1 MLVPFAQLR
10 NAAPE
15 GSLIR
20 PATHRIA
27 LLTGQSDPTNTA
39 LTPAQQTFLRAV
51 APIGFD
57 ILAHGFPYHAACE
70 TPGRPQPN
78 LLRASLNNVRQTAA
92 SILSPSFRALI
103 ATRLNE
109 LLTQTGRT
117 LILITGSCGLQFL
130 NDAWLL
136 LQRTTHTRIIALGP
150 ACLRPHILP
159 AAQLTT
165 IRGTHDTWS
174 RLLYRHPIDH
184 TVPGGHLDYWTS
196 PDTIALT
203 RALLAATTEPA
214 PQ

>member
-1 MLVPFAQLR
+1 MLTPFAQLR

-27 LLTGQSDPTNTA
+27 LLTGQSDPRNTA
-39 LTPAQQTFLRAV
+39 LTSAQQTFLHAV
-51 APIGFD
+51 APTGFD
-57 ILAHGFPYHAACE
+57 ILAHGFPYHATCE
-70 TPGRPQPN
+70 TPGHPQPN
-78 LLRASLNNVRQTAA
+78 LLRASLNNALQTAA
-92 SILSPSFRALI
+92 SVLSPAFRAFI

-109 LLTQTGRT
+109 LLTSTSRT

-130 NDAWLL
+130 NDAWPHLH
-136 LQRTTHTRIIALGP
+136 RTAHTRIIALGP
-150 ACLRPHILP
+150 ACLRPLMLP

-165 IRGTHDTWS
+165 IHGTRDTWS

-203 RALLAATTEPA
+203 RALLAKSTEPA
-214 PQ
+214 L